1 MAAETATFPTLPAF
15 ESRFFYAD
23 DGLKLHMRDY
33 RAARAHRSLPVI
45 CLPGLARTA
54 ADFDRL
60 ARALSGPAAQPPRRV
75 VALDYRG
82 RGLSDWDPHPRNYDL
97 KVENAD
103 ILEVLTAAGIGEA
116 IFVGTSRG
124 GLHLMALGAVRPSV
138 LRGVVLNDIGPVI
151 EKTGLARIR
160 GYVGKMPR
168 PGSFEE
174 ALGMVKRISAASFP
188 ALSEENWRT
197 YVDLTY
203 EEKGGRLVTRYDP
216 ALSVAL
222 EAFDLEAPLPDMW
235 PQFEALAEVPT
246 LAIRGANSD
255 LLSANT
261 LAEMVRRH
269 PQCETYTVAGQGH
282 APLLIDDASISRIA
296 TFIAKTDPNPKAQRP
311 GWLR

>member
-1 MAAETATFPTLPAF
+1 MAAETATFPTPRAF
-15 ESRFFYAD
+15 ESRFFYTN

-33 RAARAHRSLPVI
+33 RAAQPNRSLPVV

-60 ARALSGPAAQPPRRV
+60 AQALSGMAAQPPRRV

-82 RGLSDWDPHPRNYDL
+82 RGLSDWDANPRNYDL

-116 IFVGTSRG
+116 IFIGTSRG
-124 GLHLMALGAVRPSV
+124 GLHLMVLGAVRPSI

-168 PGSFEE
+168 PASVEE

-188 ALSEENWRT
+188 GLSDDDWRT
-197 YVDLTY
+197 FVHLTY
-203 EEKGGRLVTRYDP
+203 EEKDGHLVTRYDP
-216 ALSVAL
+216 ALGSAL
-222 EAFDLEAPLPDMW
+222 DAFDLEAPLPDMW
-235 PQFEALAEVPT
+235 PQFEALRDVPM
-246 LAIRGANSD
+246 LAIHGAHSD
-255 LLSANT
+255 LLSAAT
-261 LAEMVRRH
+261 LAEMARRH
-269 PQCETYTVAGQGH
+269 PDCETYIVAGQGH
-282 APLLIDDASISRIA
+282 APLLIDNASISRIA
-296 TFIAKTDPNPKAQRP
+296 TFVAEIDPLPKARQ
-311 GWLR
+311 